1 MTAKA
6 KKAAS
11 PLLAALHDTA
21 TDLHKAG
28 LTDAALCDAVKEMEQ
43 GLIDADLGGGVVKK
57 RVALPGKGKSGGSR
71 TIVAHRK
78 KSHWFFVY
86 GFEKND
92 RANIT
97 DREKVALQKL
107 AADLFAYSKAD
118 LDALVA
124 AKNVLEI
131 CNDC

>member
-1 MTAKA
+1 MSKKRVFKTKHFAKFA
-6 KKAAS
+6 SKAS
-11 PLLAALHDTA
+11 LA
-21 TDLHKAG
+21 
-28 LTDAALCDAVKEMEQ
+28 DAALCDAVIEMEQ

-57 RVALPGKGKSGGSR
+57 RVALLGKGKSGSSR

-97 DREKVALQKL
+97 DRERAALQKM
-107 AADLFAYSKAD
+107 AADLFAYSDAN
-118 LDALVA
+118 LDALVTG
-124 AKNVLEI
+124 KNLLEI

>member
-1 MTAKA
+1 MSKKRVLKTKHFAKF
-6 KKAAS
+6 AS
-11 PLLAALHDTA
+11 
-21 TDLHKAG
+21 KAG
-28 LTDAALCDAVKEMEQ
+28 LTGTALCDAVKEMEQ

-57 RVALPGKGKSGGSR
+57 RVALPGQGKSGSSR

-97 DREKVALQKL
+97 DRERAALQKM
-107 AADLFAYSKAD
+107 AADLFGYSEAD
-118 LDALVA
+118 LDALVTG
-124 AKNVLEI
+124 KNLLEI

>member
-1 MTAKA
+1 MGTKRVFKTKHFAKF
-6 KKAAS
+6 AA
-11 PLLAALHDTA
+11 
-21 TDLHKAG
+21 KAG
-28 LTDAALCDAVKEMEQ
+28 LVDAALCDAVKEMDQ

-57 RVALPGKGKSGGSR
+57 RVALPGQGKSGSSR

-78 KSHWFFVY
+78 GSHWFFVY
-86 GFEKND
+86 GFEKNV

-107 AADLFAYSKAD
+107 AADMFAYSEAD
-118 LDALVA
+118 LDSLVA
-124 AKNVLEI
+124 GKNLLEI

>member
-1 MTAKA
+1 MKA
-6 KKAAS
+6 TIERAT
-11 PLLAALHDTA
+11 LLRCLSHVQSVVERRNTIPI
-21 TDLHKAG
+21 LSN
-28 LTDAALCDAVKEMEQ
+28 V
-43 GLIDADLGGGVVKK
+43 LIDADLGGGVVKK

>member
-1 MTAKA
+1 MSKKRVFKTKHFAKF
-6 KKAAS
+6 AS
-11 PLLAALHDTA
+11 
-21 TDLHKAG
+21 KAG
-28 LTDAALCDAVKEMEQ
+28 LTDTALCDAVKEMEQ

-57 RVALPGKGKSGGSR
+57 RVALPGQGKSGSSR
-71 TIVAHRK
+71 AIVAHRK

-97 DREKVALQKL
+97 DRERAALQKM
-107 AADLFAYSKAD
+107 ATDLFAYTEAD
-118 LDALVA
+118 LDALVTG
-124 AKNVLEI
+124 KNLLEI

>member
-1 MTAKA
+1 MSKKRVFKTKHFAKF
-6 KKAAS
+6 AS
-11 PLLAALHDTA
+11 
-21 TDLHKAG
+21 KAG
-28 LTDAALCDAVKEMEQ
+28 LTDTALCNAVKEMEQ

-57 RVALPGKGKSGGSR
+57 RVALPGKGKSGSSR

-97 DREKVALQKL
+97 DREKAALQKM
-107 AADLFAYSKAD
+107 AADLFAYTEAD
-118 LDALVA
+118 LDALVTG
-124 AKNVLEI
+124 KNLLEI

>member
-1 MTAKA
+1 MSKKRVFKTKHFAKFA
-6 KKAAS
+6 SKA
-11 PLLAALHDTA
+11 D
-21 TDLHKAG
+21 
-28 LTDAALCDAVKEMEQ
+28 LTDAALCEAVKEMEQ

-71 TIVAHRK
+71 TIVVHRK

-107 AADLFAYSKAD
+107 AADLFAYSEAD

>member
-1 MTAKA
+1 MSKKRVFKTKHFAKFT
-6 KKAAS
+6 S
-11 PLLAALHDTA
+11 
-21 TDLHKAG
+21 KAG
-28 LTDAALCDAVKEMEQ
+28 LTDVALCEAVKEMEQ

-107 AADLFAYSKAD
+107 AADLFAYSEAD

>member
-1 MTAKA
+1 MVKKRVFKTKHFAKF
-6 KKAAS
+6 AS
-11 PLLAALHDTA
+11 
-21 TDLHKAG
+21 KVG

-43 GLIDADLGGGVVKK
+43 GLIDGDLGGGVVKK
-57 RVALPGKGKSGGSR
+57 RIALPGKGKSGSSR

-97 DREKVALQKL
+97 DREKTALQKM
-107 AADLFAYSKAD
+107 AADFFAYTEAA
-118 LDALVA
+118 LDALVTG
-124 AKNVLEI
+124 KNLLEI

>member
-1 MTAKA
+1 
-6 KKAAS
+6 
-11 PLLAALHDTA
+11 
-21 TDLHKAG
+21 
-28 LTDAALCDAVKEMEQ
+28 MEQ

-57 RVALPGKGKSGGSR
+57 RIALPGKGKSGSSR

-78 KSHWFFVY
+78 ESHWFFVY

-97 DREKVALQKL
+97 DREKSALQKL
-107 AADLFAYSKAD
+107 AVDLFAYSDAD
-118 LDALVA
+118 LNALVMG
-124 AKNVLEI
+124 KNLGEI

>member
-1 MTAKA
+1 MRKERAFKTKHFAKF
-6 KKAAS
+6 AS
-11 PLLAALHDTA
+11 NV
-21 TDLHKAG
+21 G
-28 LTDAALCDAVKEMEQ
+28 LTDAVLCDAVREMQQ
-43 GLIDADLGGGVVKK
+43 GLIDADLGAGVVKK

-97 DREKVALQKL
+97 DREKSALQKM
-107 AADLFAYSKAD
+107 AADLFAYSDAD
-118 LDALVA
+118 LDALVTG
-124 AKNVLEI
+124 KNLLEI

>member
-1 MTAKA
+1 MSKKRVFKTKHFAKFA
-6 KKAAS
+6 SKA
-11 PLLAALHDTA
+11 D
-21 TDLHKAG
+21 
-28 LTDAALCDAVKEMEQ
+28 LTDAALCEAVKEMEQ

-97 DREKVALQKL
+97 DREKAALQKL
-107 AADLFAYSKAD
+107 AADLFAYSEAD

>member
-1 MTAKA
+1 MT
-6 KKAAS
+6 
-11 PLLAALHDTA
+11 DT
-21 TDLHKAG
+21 
-28 LTDAALCDAVKEMEQ
+28 ALCDAVKEMEQ

-57 RVALPGKGKSGGSR
+57 RVALPGQGKSGSSR
-71 TIVAHRK
+71 AIVAHRK

-97 DREKVALQKL
+97 DRERAALQKM
-107 AADLFAYSKAD
+107 AADLFGYSEAD
-118 LDALVA
+118 LDALVTG
-124 AKNVLEI
+124 KNLLEI

>member
-1 MTAKA
+1 MSKKRVFKTKHFAKF
-6 KKAAS
+6 AS
-11 PLLAALHDTA
+11 
-21 TDLHKAG
+21 KAG
-28 LTDAALCDAVKEMEQ
+28 LTDAALCDAVIEMEQ

-57 RVALPGKGKSGGSR
+57 RVALPGKGKSGSSR

-97 DREKVALQKL
+97 DREKAALQKM
-107 AADLFAYSKAD
+107 AADLFGYSEAD
-118 LDALVA
+118 LDALVTG
-124 AKNVLEI
+124 KNLLEI

>member
-1 MTAKA
+1 MSKKRVFKTKHFAKF
-6 KKAAS
+6 AS
-11 PLLAALHDTA
+11 
-21 TDLHKAG
+21 KAG
-28 LTDAALCDAVKEMEQ
+28 LTDTTLCEAVKEMEQ
-43 GLIDADLGGGVVKK
+43 GLIDADLGGGVLKK
-57 RVALPGKGKSGGSR
+57 RVALPGKGKSGSTR

-97 DREKVALQKL
+97 DRERAALQKM
-107 AADLFAYSKAD
+107 ATDLFAYFDAG
-118 LDALVA
+118 LDALVTGM
-124 AKNVLEI
+124 NLLEI

>member
-1 MTAKA
+1 MSKTRVFKTKSFAKF
-6 KKAAS
+6 AS
-11 PLLAALHDTA
+11 
-21 TDLHKAG
+21 KAG
-28 LTDAALCDAVKEMEQ
+28 LTDATLCHAVAEMEQ

-57 RVALPGKGKSGGSR
+57 RIALPGKGKSGSSR

-78 KSHWFFVY
+78 ESHWFFVY

-97 DREKVALQKL
+97 DREKSALQKL
-107 AADLFAYSKAD
+107 AVDLFAYSDAD
-118 LDALVA
+118 LNALVMG
-124 AKNVLEI
+124 KNLGEI

>member
-1 MTAKA
+1 MSKKRVFKTKHFAKFA
-6 KKAAS
+6 SKA
-11 PLLAALHDTA
+11 D
-21 TDLHKAG
+21 
-28 LTDAALCDAVKEMEQ
+28 LTDAALCEAVKEMEQ

-57 RVALPGKGKSGGSR
+57 RVALPGQGKSGSSR

-97 DREKVALQKL
+97 DRERAALQKM
-107 AADLFAYSKAD
+107 AADLFGYSEAD
-118 LDALVA
+118 LDALVTG
-124 AKNVLEI
+124 KNLLEI